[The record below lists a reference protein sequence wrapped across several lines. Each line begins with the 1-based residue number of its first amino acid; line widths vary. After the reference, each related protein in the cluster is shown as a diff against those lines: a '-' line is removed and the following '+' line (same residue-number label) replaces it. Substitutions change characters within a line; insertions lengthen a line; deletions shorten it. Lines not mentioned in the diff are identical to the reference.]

1 MEKLKRSSSLA
12 SGLVMAV
19 TALTILSLHAQQAAQ
34 MKVDHDGAI
43 EAGSTVAFTIKLDKA
58 SNVDVN
64 SVYLGV
70 SPASPDPNAPS
81 TGASARPMNAE
92 RTLYKVSIT
101 IPVTAHSG
109 AWHVTS
115 LSLNLASAP
124 SKQLKFNDLSFEVK
138 EKRDIILPDRGSV
151 EITK

>member
-1 MEKLKRSSSLA
+1 MRVSKWVLGSLA
-12 SGLVMAV
+12 PAVVGLA
-19 TALTILSLHAQQAAQ
+19 ILSLHAQHAAQ
-34 MKVDHDGAI
+34 MNVDRDGAI
-43 EAGSTVAFTIKLDKA
+43 EAGSTVTFTVKLDKA

-64 SVYLGV
+64 SVSVNV
-70 SPASPDPNAPS
+70 SPASPDPNVNG
-81 TGASARPMNAE
+81 TGASAGSSNAE
-92 RTLYKVSIT
+92 KTLYKIPVT
-101 IPVTAHSG
+101 IPVTARSG

-138 EKRDIILPDRGSV
+138 EKRDIILPDRGSI